1 MKITDF
7 SLIFIAIII
16 PYMLVLYINVTFTIK
31 AEEQE
36 MYYQNMINAAVDDA
50 AYEMKQIESSD
61 KQIDY
66 GYSGTEN

>member
-36 MYYQNMINAAVDDA
+36 LYYQNMIDAAVDDA
-50 AYEMKQIESSD
+50 AYEMKQIESA
-61 KQIDY
+61 K
-66 GYSGTEN
+66 NKC